1 MRYRQP
7 NALTIGE
14 DMEEKRS
21 ITAPT
26 VGEAVSMSLSR
37 LGKTLFNYP
46 IVFVIVCV
54 FGYVA
59 VALMMMAD
67 VAWAL
72 VAAILVLYTLGALWF
87 LKTILF
93 L

>member
-1 MRYRQP
+1 
-7 NALTIGE
+7 
-14 DMEEKRS
+14 MEEKRS